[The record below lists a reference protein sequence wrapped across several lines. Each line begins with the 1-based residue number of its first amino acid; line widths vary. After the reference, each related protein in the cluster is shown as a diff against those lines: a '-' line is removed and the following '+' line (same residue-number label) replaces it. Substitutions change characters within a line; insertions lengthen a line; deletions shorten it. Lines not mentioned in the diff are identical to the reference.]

1 MGIMALRFVSPL
13 SSRRASQVIRRS
25 ALLLA
30 ALALFALPVSAQQAA
45 APGTLVLSGVW
56 KFERG
61 DSPAYAQPS
70 YDDRRWASL
79 AVPGQWETLYK
90 DYDGFGW
97 YRREVTL
104 PAGIGHDDPV
114 GVMFAAVG
122 DAYEVYWNGVKI
134 GGRGQFPPHFMEGVD
149 PSLFLVPGPALA
161 RARNGHH
168 LLAVRVYNDYAY
180 GGLMREVKVGR
191 YDVLADRRS
200 PRGMV
205 IGTLV
210 AFFLAI
216 GVYHFAFWLRR
227 RAAREN
233 LYFALVSLAISAYGA
248 TFSAEISRLVLPY
261 ANPYRLGLVALLAGG
276 PFFVALVYALFDL
289 RVRLRERL
297 VSAACLVT
305 AAVAAVLPLGPLAQ
319 LNRWIDAGFALGM
332 LAIVIRAFRAASPHR
347 PHARLLVFGT
357 AAFAATFVYDLGSE
371 YDFVPVAHVL
381 PGVPSL
387 FWIGFMV
394 FVVAVGIATAGKW
407 ALTEVTALVDP
418 LTELSRRHVL
428 EDALRREADRMRRS
442 GGSLALVMIDLD
454 FFKQVNDAYG
464 HRVGDEVLARVGRL
478 LRSTARNIDLPARY
492 GGEEFAVL
500 LYDSEL
506 QGALSFAERFRTH
519 LRELTVPAAAGR
531 AVRVTASVGVAVGTD
546 LIDADALIEAADRA
560 LYQAKGEGRDRMVG
574 VSLAPAPLPIDLSEQ
589 RKK

>member
-1 MGIMALRFVSPL
+1 VT
-13 SSRRASQVIRRS
+13 RRIL
-25 ALLLA
+25 ALLSLA
-30 ALALFALPVSAQQAA
+30 ALFALPASAQRGSP
-45 APGTLVLSGVW
+45 APGTLVLGGSW
-56 KFERG
+56 KFARG
-61 DSPAYAQPS
+61 DAPVYASPVF
-70 YDDRRWASL
+70 DDRGWGMI
-79 AVPGQWETLYK
+79 AVPGEWENAHPG
-90 DYDGFGW
+90 YDGFGW
-97 YRREVTL
+97 YRREVSL
-104 PAGIGHDDPV
+104 PAGV
-114 GVMFAAVG
+114 GTDAPLGVAFATVG

-134 GGRGQFPPHFMEGVD
+134 GGRGTFPPNFMEGVD
-149 PSLFLVPGPALA
+149 PSLFLVPAEALA
-161 RARNGHH
+161 RARGGRH

-180 GGLMREVKVGR
+180 GGLMGEVKVGR
-191 YDVLADRRS
+191 YDLLADRRS
-200 PRGMV
+200 PRDMV

-216 GVYHFAFWLRR
+216 GVYHLAFWLRR

-248 TFSAEISRLVLPY
+248 TFSSQISQLVLPF
-261 ANPYRLGLVALLAGG
+261 ANPYRLGLIALLAGG
-276 PFFVALVYALFDL
+276 PFFVALVYALFEL
-289 RVRLRERL
+289 RVRLRERM
-297 VSAACLVT
+297 VSAAFLAM

-319 LNRWIDAGFALGM
+319 LNRWIDVGMAVGM
-332 LAIVIRAFRAASPHR
+332 LAIVLRALRAASPHR

-357 AAFAATFVYDLGSE
+357 AAFAATFVYDLASE
-371 YDFVPVAHVL
+371 YDYVPVAHVL

-464 HRVGDEVLARVGRL
+464 HRTGDEVLARVGRL
-478 LRSTARNIDLPARY
+478 LRATARNIDLPARF

-506 QGALSFAERFRTH
+506 AGALAFAERFRTH
-519 LRELTVPAAAGR
+519 LRELAVPAPGGR
-531 AVRVTASVGVAVGTD
+531 TVQVTASVGVAVGSD
-546 LIDADALIEAADRA
+546 LVDADALVEAADRA
-560 LYQAKGEGRDRMVG
+560 LYQAKSEGRDRMVG
-574 VSLAPAPLPIDLSEQ
+574 VALTAAVSKAPAQ
-589 RKK
+589 

>member
-1 MGIMALRFVSPL
+1 MT
-13 SSRRASQVIRRS
+13 RRILAS
-25 ALLLA
+25 LCLT
-30 ALALFALPVSAQQAA
+30 ALFALPAQAQRGSP
-45 APGTLVLSGVW
+45 APGTLVLGGSW
-56 KFERG
+56 KFARG
-61 DSPAYAQPS
+61 DAPAYASPS
-70 YDDRRWASL
+70 FDDRGWSTI
-79 AVPGQWETLYK
+79 AVPGQWETTNP

-97 YRREVTL
+97 YRRELAL
-104 PAGIGHDDPV
+104 PAGV
-114 GVMFAAVG
+114 GPDAPLGVAFATVG

-134 GGRGQFPPHFMEGVD
+134 GGRGTFPPHFMEGVD
-149 PSLFLVPGPALA
+149 PSIFLVPAAALA
-161 RARNGHH
+161 RARGGRH

-180 GGLMREVKVGR
+180 GGLMGEVKVGR
-191 YDVLADRRS
+191 YDLLADRRS
-200 PRGMV
+200 PRDMV

-216 GVYHFAFWLRR
+216 GVYHLAFWLRR

-248 TFSAEISRLVLPY
+248 TFSSQISQLVLPF
-261 ANPYRLGLVALLAGG
+261 ANPYRLGLIALLAGG
-276 PFFVALVYALFDL
+276 PFFVALVYALFEL
-289 RVRLRERL
+289 RMRRRERM
-297 VSAACLVT
+297 VSAAFLAT

-319 LNRWIDAGFALGM
+319 LNRWIDVGLAVGM
-332 LAIVIRAFRAASPHR
+332 LAIVLRALRAASPHR

-357 AAFAATFVYDLGSE
+357 AAFAGTFVYDLASE

-428 EDALRREADRMRRS
+428 EDSLRREADRMRRS

-464 HRVGDEVLARVGRL
+464 HRTGDEVLARVGRL
-478 LRSTARNIDLPARY
+478 LRATARNIDLPARF

-506 QGALSFAERFRTH
+506 AGALAFAERFRTH
-519 LRELTVPAAAGR
+519 LRELAVPAPGGR
-531 AVRVTASVGVAVGTD
+531 TVQVTASVGVAVGTD
-546 LIDADALIEAADRA
+546 LVDADALVEAADRA
-560 LYQAKGEGRDRMVG
+560 LYQAKSEGRDRLVG
-574 VSLAPAPLPIDLSEQ
+574 VALSAATVAKAPA
-589 RKK
+589 R